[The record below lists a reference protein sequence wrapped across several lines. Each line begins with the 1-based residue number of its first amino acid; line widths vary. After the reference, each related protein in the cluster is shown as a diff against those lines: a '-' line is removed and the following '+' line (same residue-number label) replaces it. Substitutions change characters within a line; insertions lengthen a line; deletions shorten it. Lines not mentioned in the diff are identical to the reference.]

1 MDYKKT
7 LTIAGSDPSG
17 GAGIQA
23 DIKTMSSL
31 GCYAASAITAVVDEN
46 TCGVTGVMP
55 VPPAFVKGQIKSG
68 NVEAARTGISR
79 IKKRAEGQK
88 HGHTCN

>member
-1 MDYKKT
+1 MRRTISSHRNKAADHRKGGGIHRPDTKRRCTFMEELMKELNSIKKYIPYNT
-7 LTIAGSDPSG
+7 YRTI
-17 GAGIQA
+17 
-23 DIKTMSSL
+23 
-31 GCYAASAITAVVDEN
+31 
-46 TCGVTGVMP
+46 
-55 VPPAFVKGQIKSG
+55 KGQMKFG